1 MKRVIRRRRVTRADV
16 AKYRGI
22 REKIDREL
30 PDLLERHEER
40 MTAFG
45 QFQSLVVQLNGDS
58 DDPDHRS
65 DLMPISLP
73 KEADQVVRSE
83 ATLGF

>member
-1 MKRVIRRRRVTRADV
+1 MGLI
-16 AKYRGI
+16 I
-22 REKIDREL
+22 N
-30 PDLLERHEER
+30 LERGSR
-40 MTAFG
+40 LAG
-45 QFQSLVVQLNGDS
+45 GGGGKRGGDS

>member
-1 MKRVIRRRRVTRADV
+1 
-16 AKYRGI
+16 
-22 REKIDREL
+22 
-30 PDLLERHEER
+30 
-40 MTAFG
+40 MTTPLNH
-45 QFQSLVVQLNGDS
+45 SLAYEYFPYGDS

-73 KEADQVVRSE
+73 EEADQVVRSE